1 MSESSIFEKV
11 LFVGMDYKIPKGGIA
26 SVLNT
31 YSIFI
36 HPFKFVRTAASE
48 LNNVQK
54 VWYAVSGYLLLIWKL
69 FTDRKIEIVHIHSAS
84 GTSFWRKT
92 WCNKD
97 CKDDGE
103 KSSFSLSRRW
113 L

>member
-36 HPFKFVRTAASE
+36 HPFKFVRTAAGE

-54 VWYAVSGYLLLIWKL
+54 VWVCCQWIFVAHLET
-69 FTDRKIEIVHIHSAS
+69 FH
-84 GTSFWRKT
+84 
-92 WCNKD
+92 
-97 CKDDGE
+97 
-103 KSSFSLSRRW
+103 
-113 L
+113 

>member
-92 WCNKD
+92 CAIKIA
-97 CKDDGE
+97 KMMG
-103 KSSFSLSRRW
+103 KMR
-113 L
+113 